1 MPPHHPTRLASGSRR
16 FHYAWITVAVASMIC
31 MIISPVRFAISMLVP
46 YLQSPQGFGWS
57 YFEISIAFALQWVAT
72 ALISPLVGWLGDQ
85 YGVRR
90 IMLLG
95 AGVFI
100 VGMVFT
106 GSMTRLWQFYLF
118 FGILLAVPMTIC
130 QVSLVAGVA
139 VWFRTHMGMAMGI
152 MQAVQGLGTVVAIP
166 LVSVLLAHFGLAW
179 TFWGPGLVGGVLLLL
194 LIRLFYNEPAQI
206 GLRPLGAS
214 SNEPIQRLHQGS
226 VAQIRARIFL
236 RQAQRTGAFWNLI
249 GIHFWGCVG
258 HNSLLLFLPT
268 IAMARGLTPS
278 VAAGVYATLN
288 ASSLLTRFAVPILAD
303 SIGSKKVMAYCFS
316 LQTFPILLLFFAQEA
331 WIFFLFAILF
341 GIGVGGEVPIFPVI
355 SRQYYGYAPMSTL
368 YGWQNIGNGVG
379 MALGPA
385 LGGLIWTQ
393 TGDDIGI
400 LALSFVASLTGVL
413 SILVLP
419 STSRCLLPRWEE
431 QLPPE
436 ARSGEMT
443 SSSSCADRGL
453 AQMCFE
459 EGQRFRP

>member
-1 MPPHHPTRLASGSRR
+1 MTHQNPTKIASSTPRL
-16 FHYAWITVAVASMIC
+16 HYAWVIVAVASMIC
-31 MIISPVRFAISMLVP
+31 MITSPVRFAISMLVP
-46 YLQSPQGFGWS
+46 YFQSPQGFGWS
-57 YFEISIAFALQWVAT
+57 YFAISIAFALQWLVT
-72 ALISPLVGWLGDQ
+72 ALISPLVGWLGDR

-90 IMLLG
+90 TMLLG

-100 VGMVFT
+100 VGMVLT
-106 GSMTRLWQFYLF
+106 GSMTRLWQFYLS
-118 FGILLAVPMTIC
+118 FGILLAIPMTIC

-139 VWFRTHMGMAMGI
+139 VWFRTHMGVAMGI
-152 MQAVQGLGTVVAIP
+152 MQAMQGLGTVVAIP
-166 LVSVLLAHFGLAW
+166 LITVLFAHFGLAW

-194 LIRLFYNEPAQI
+194 LIRLFHNEPAQI

-214 SNEPIQRLHQGS
+214 PTEPIQRLHEGP
-226 VAQIRARIFL
+226 VAQIRAQVFL

-278 VAAGVYATLN
+278 VAAGVYAALN

-303 SIGSKKVMAYCFS
+303 SIGSKKVMACCFS
-316 LQTFPILLLFFAQEA
+316 LQTFPILLLFFAQDA
-331 WIFFLFAILF
+331 WTFVLFAILF

-355 SRQYYGYAPMSTL
+355 SRQYYGYAPMSAL

-393 TGDDIGI
+393 TGDDTGI

-419 STSRCLLPRWEE
+419 STSCCLLPRWEE

-436 ARSGEMT
+436 ARSGEMRY
-443 SSSSCADRGL
+443 SA
-453 AQMCFE
+453 
-459 EGQRFRP
+459 P

>member
-1 MPPHHPTRLASGSRR
+1 MRRREMSRLQRFTWGKPLQHPTRLASGSRR
-16 FHYAWITVAVASMIC
+16 LHYAWITVAVASMIC
-31 MIISPVRFAISMLVP
+31 MITSPVRFAISMVVP
-46 YLQSPQGFGWS
+46 YFQSPQGFGWS
-57 YFEISIAFALQWVAT
+57 YFEISIAFALQWVVT
-72 ALISPLVGWLGDQ
+72 ALISPLVGRLGDR

-90 IMLLG
+90 SMLLG
-95 AGVFI
+95 AGMFI
-100 VGMVFT
+100 VGMVLT
-106 GSMTRLWQFYLF
+106 GSMTHLWQFYLS
-118 FGILLAVPMTIC
+118 FGVLLAVPLTIC

-139 VWFRTHMGMAMGI
+139 VWFRTRMGVAMGI
-152 MQAVQGLGTVVAIP
+152 MQAAQGLGTVLAIP
-166 LVSVLLAHFGLAW
+166 LVTVLLAHFGLAW
-179 TFWGPGLVGGVLLLL
+179 TFWGPGLVGGLLLLL
-194 LIRLFYNEPAQI
+194 LIQLFHDEPARI

-214 SNEPIQRLHQGS
+214 PNEPIQRLHEGS
-226 VAQIRARIFL
+226 VAQVRARVFL

-268 IAMARGLTPS
+268 IAMARGLAPS
-278 VAAGVYATLN
+278 MAAGVYAALN
-288 ASSLLTRFAVPILAD
+288 ASSLLTRFAVPIVAD
-303 SIGSKKVMAYCFS
+303 AIGSKKVMACCFS
-316 LQTFPILLLFFAQEA
+316 LQTFPILLLFFAQDA

-355 SRQYYGYAPMSTL
+355 SRQYYGYAPMSAL

-393 TGDDIGI
+393 TGDDTGI

-419 STSRCLLPRWEE
+419 STSCCLLPRWEE

-436 ARSGEMT
+436 ARSGEMRY
-443 SSSSCADRGL
+443 SA
-453 AQMCFE
+453 
-459 EGQRFRP
+459 P